1 MNERVTL
8 VTGAS
13 KGIGRACAEHLARH
27 GHHVVGVA
35 RSDPDDGFPGDF
47 FTADFS
53 DHDGAAAFLAE
64 ITASYSFNGLVNNV
78 GQVRPIPLDRIT
90 DADYANFVQVNMT
103 APFQCAQAVLPA
115 MKAQGFGRIVNISS
129 ELVQGILKD
138 RSVYTAAKA
147 GIIGFT
153 RAWTL
158 ELGTYGIT
166 VNAVAPG
173 PIETPMF
180 TKNHP
185 PGSEKRA
192 ARVSSI
198 AVGRLGKPD
207 DVAHAVAFFMQME
220 SEFITGQT
228 LFVCGG
234 SSLNSGALM

>member
-13 KGIGRACAEHLARH
+13 KGIGRACAERLARD
-27 GHHVVGVA
+27 GHRVVGVA
-35 RSDPDDGFPGDF
+35 RSEPEDTFPGDF
-47 FTADFS
+47 LTADLG
-53 DHDGAAAFLAE
+53 DHGAASEFLKDV
-64 ITASYSFNGLVNNV
+64 TDRYQFNGLVNNV
-78 GQVRPIPLDRIT
+78 GQVRPIPLGEIT
-90 DADYANFVQVNMT
+90 DRDYADFVQLNMT
-103 APFQCAQAVLPA
+103 APFQCAQAVLPS

-147 GIIGFT
+147 GVIGFT

-180 TKNHP
+180 TRNHP
-185 PGSEKRA
+185 PGSEKRD
-192 ARVSSI
+192 ARVSISTLSSSDATKSPRDTPPSPLI
-198 AVGRLGKPD
+198 ASVK
-207 DVAHAVAFFMQME
+207 
-220 SEFITGQT
+220 
-228 LFVCGG
+228 
-234 SSLNSGALM
+234 

>member
-13 KGIGRACAEHLARH
+13 KGIGRACAENLASD
-27 GHHVVGVA
+27 GHHIVGVA
-35 RSDPDDGFPGDF
+35 RSNPNDGFPGDF
-47 FTADFS
+47 FTVDLG
-53 DHDGAAAFLAE
+53 DHGATAAFLNDV
-64 ITASYSFNGLVNNV
+64 TSRYDFNGLVNNV
-78 GQVRPIPLDRIT
+78 GQVRPIPLDQIT
-90 DADYANFVQVNMT
+90 DAHYADFIQINLT
-103 APFQCAQAVLPA
+103 APFQCAQAVLPS
-115 MKAQGFGRIVNISS
+115 MKMQSFGRIVSISS

-158 ELGTYGIT
+158 ELGIYGIT

-192 ARVSSI
+192 VRVSSL
-198 AVGRLGKPD
+198 AVGRFGKPE
-207 DVAHAVAFFMQME
+207 DVAHAVSFFMQSE

>member
-13 KGIGRACAEHLARH
+13 KGIGRACAEHLAGD

-35 RSDPDDGFPGDF
+35 RSDPDGEFPGDLL
-47 FTADFS
+47 TADLG
-53 DHDGAAAFLAE
+53 DHDAAAAFLADVSTRYE
-64 ITASYSFNGLVNNV
+64 FNGLVNNV
-78 GQVRPIPLDRIT
+78 GTVRPIPLDEIT
-90 DADYANFVQVNMT
+90 DQDYADFVQLNMT
-103 APFQCAQAVLPA
+103 APFQCAQALLPT

-147 GIIGFT
+147 GVIGFT

-180 TKNHP
+180 TRNHP
-185 PGSEKRA
+185 PGSKKRE
-192 ARVSSI
+192 ARVSSL
-198 AVGRLGKPD
+198 AVGRFGKPE
-207 DVAHAVAFFMQME
+207 DVAHAVSFFMEPE

>member
-8 VTGAS
+8 ITGAS
-13 KGIGRACAEHLARH
+13 KGIGRACAEHLARD

-35 RSDPDDGFPGDF
+35 RSKPEDDFPGDF
-47 FTADFS
+47 LIADLG
-53 DHDGAAAFLAE
+53 DHDGAADFLAE
-64 ITASYSFNGLVNNV
+64 VTGRYDFNGLVNNV
-78 GQVRPIPLDRIT
+78 GQVRPIPLEQIT
-90 DADYANFVQVNMT
+90 DTDYAEFVQLNMT

-115 MKAQGFGRIVNISS
+115 MKAQGFGRIVSISS
-129 ELVQGILKD
+129 EVVQGILKD

-147 GIIGFT
+147 GVIGFT

-185 PGSEKRA
+185 QGSGKRE
-192 ARVSSI
+192 ARVSSLV
-198 AVGRLGKPD
+198 VGRLGKPE
-207 DVAHAVAFFMQME
+207 DVAHAVAFFMQVE